1 MPLGIEQNSIAP
13 ALIQSGGQAL
23 VQGIRQIGQQ
33 ISGHLTEIQTK
44 RDLAGLGQEI
54 QTLNPQSNEF
64 PMQLTQVLS
73 RHPLAARD
81 ERAQIGLSVLGKAHG
96 QWQATQADAAAFGR
110 QMKMQEMRDAAAA
123 TRAAATDARRGNEI
137 VNIGGR
143 GIKRGTGEV
152 VVDLPE
158 KPEGPYTLAPGAVR
172 YGPGGQKIA
181 ENPKPISA
189 STPEARMLRKDKIAV
204 LMRQDQ
210 SVRDEFARLEKRR
223 DALSKERMGLK
234 EEDPNAVYLDNTV
247 KAIESTAEDLK
258 NRRLEIQK
266 AIEAIE
272 LSPTVEAAPAGVVE
286 PELGAV
292 PASAAAPSVLPA
304 VGDVAAPAAGAN
316 VSRVLVLDPNGK
328 RMNLRED
335 QLEAALKS
343 GWKKG

>member
-54 QTLNPQSNEF
+54 QGLNPQSNEF

-96 QWQATQADAAAFGR
+96 QWQASQADAMAFQR
-110 QMKMQEMRDAAAA
+110 QMQMQGMRDTAAA
-123 TRAAATDARRGNEI
+123 TRAAATDARRADEI

-143 GIKRGTGEV
+143 GVKRGTGEV
-152 VVDLPE
+152 VIELPE

-172 YGPGGQKIA
+172 YGPGGEKIA
-181 ENPKPISA
+181 ENPKPATA
-189 STPEARMLRKDKIAV
+189 STSEARMQKKNKIDL
-204 LMRQDQ
+204 LMRQDL
-210 SVRDEFARLEKRR
+210 SARDEFARLEKRR
-223 DALSKERMGLK
+223 DALSKQRMELK
-234 EEDPNAVYLDNTV
+234 AGDPNIDYLDNTV
-247 KAIESTAEDLK
+247 KAIESTAEELK
-258 NRRLEIQK
+258 KRRLDIQK
-266 AIEAIE
+266 AIETIE
-272 LSPTVEAAPAGVVE
+272 LSPMVEAVVE

-292 PASAAAPSVLPA
+292 PTSAAEPSVLPA
-304 VGDVAAPAAGAN
+304 AGAVAAPPAGTN
-316 VSRVLVLDPNGK
+316 VRRVLVIDPNGRK
-328 RMNLRED
+328 MNLRED
-335 QLEAALKS
+335 QLEAALQS
-343 GWKKG
+343 GWTKG